1 MLTAKHFIVPERGMR
16 MKACSIIFCFVLLSN
31 ILWFL
36 SGCTCSDNDSKIE
49 SPDEYLIQVNDRVVT
64 VRDFNSD
71 FEIIESLYPYNA
83 MQAPAILND
92 AKIMFLNQL
101 IEEMVLAERA
111 EELNI
116 NITDDDVEKVV
127 SDIKKDYPDDEFK
140 KNFLEN
146 AVSYIFWRN
155 GIRKRLLMERVI
167 EKDLGER
174 IVIIPEDI
182 IKYYEGYYEDKNESS
197 DSTIKPDDINKKIV
211 RHLRR
216 KKSEKMYAPWLD
228 DLKKKYNI
236 KINRAKWNQI
246 TGNL

>member
-1 MLTAKHFIVPERGMR
+1 
-16 MKACSIIFCFVLLSN
+16 MKACCIILCMVLAAN

-36 SGCTCSDNDSKIE
+36 SGCSCSDNALQIE
-49 SPDEYLIQVNDRVVT
+49 STDEYLIKVNDRVIN

-71 FEIIESLYPYNA
+71 FEMIESLYPYNS
-83 MQAPAILND
+83 MQTPAILND

-116 NITDDDVEKVV
+116 NITDNDVEKVV

-140 KNFLEN
+140 KKIFEN
-146 AVSYIFWRN
+146 AVPYNFWRN
-155 GIRKRLLMERVI
+155 GIRKRLIMERVI

-174 IVIIPEDI
+174 IAIIPEDI
-182 IKYYEGYYEDKNESS
+182 IKYYEGYNEGRNENS
-197 DSTIKPDDINKKIV
+197 DSTIGPDDINKKIIK
-211 RHLRR
+211 HLRR
-216 KKSEKMYAPWLD
+216 EKSEKMYGPWLG

-236 KINRAKWNQI
+236 KVNMTEWNKI
-246 TGNL
+246 IKGRFN

>member
-1 MLTAKHFIVPERGMR
+1 
-16 MKACSIIFCFVLLSN
+16 MKVCSIILCMVLAAN

-36 SGCTCSDNDSKIE
+36 SGCSCSDNALQIGSTDA
-49 SPDEYLIQVNDRVVT
+49 YLIKVNDRVIN

-71 FEIIESLYPYNA
+71 FEMIESLYPYNA
-83 MQAPAILND
+83 MQTPAILND

-116 NITDDDVEKVV
+116 NITDNDVEKVV
-127 SDIKKDYPDDEFK
+127 SGIKKDYPDDEFK

-146 AVSYIFWRN
+146 AVPYNFWRN

-174 IVIIPEDI
+174 IAIIPEDI
-182 IKYYEGYYEDKNESS
+182 MKYYEGYNKGRNENS
-197 DSTIKPDDINKKIV
+197 DSTIGPDDINKKIIK
-211 RHLRR
+211 HLRR
-216 KKSEKMYAPWLD
+216 EKSENMYGPWLG

-236 KINRAKWNQI
+236 KVNRTEWNKI
-246 TGNL
+246 IKG